1 MFFNTKTKQFNTGK
15 ELEYN
20 QKLFEQ
26 VSNSNFEFNTL
37 RGVLKREEW
46 KPVLGSWFF
55 VYPEMIVDEKQGV
68 ITDPVFTPS
77 IINTPNLQTFLDAAL
92 TFFEQFKDKQIGV
105 QLSGGLDSS
114 LIIGLLKYFNIPF
127 HLVGMTNERY
137 EFRTESYIQNLLA
150 SWGDKVV
157 LLDFESYLPLSQ
169 INQVPFHPYPDLSVN
184 NFASDNAMATVSN
197 ELGIEVLLTGEG
209 GDNLFAE
216 AISHNVE
223 DCTWKPQVFGDYW
236 NTKHVYAPKE
246 VELVS
251 FYADKGIMNAV
262 FNLRKG
268 HAEDNNKIWARQYF
282 KDFLPKELV
291 DFTYCADFWGLYVD
305 GLLNTIPTI
314 KELFKNAITVTN
326 NKAFSKSEFDRLFG
340 QDLLEAKKEMYQQ
353 IEARVALSVWINSA
367 TNKISK

>member
-1 MFFNTKTKQFNTGK
+1 MLYNTETKQTISEK

-26 VSNSNFEFNTL
+26 VSDSNFEFNAL

-46 KPVLGSWFF
+46 KPVLGSCFF
-55 VYPEMIVDEKQGV
+55 VYPEMKVDEKRGV

-77 IINTPNLQTFLDAAL
+77 IINSPNLQTFLDAAL
-92 TFFEQFKDKQIGV
+92 AFFEQFKDKQIGV

-114 LIIGLLKYFNIPF
+114 LIIGLLKYFDIPF
-127 HLVGMTNERY
+127 HLVGMTSERY
-137 EFRTESYIQNLLA
+137 EFRTERYIQNLLA
-150 SWGDKVV
+150 SWGDKVA
-157 LLDFESYLPLSQ
+157 LLDFESYLPLNQ

-184 NFASDNAMATVSN
+184 NSASDNAMATVSN

-216 AISHNVE
+216 SISYNVK

-236 NTKHVYAPKE
+236 NTKYVYNPKG

-262 FNLRKG
+262 FNIRKG
-268 HAEDNNKIWARQYF
+268 QAEDNNKIWARQYF
-282 KDFLPKELV
+282 KEFLPRELV

-305 GLLNTIPTI
+305 GLLNALPTI
-314 KELFKNAITVTN
+314 EELFKNAKTVTN
-326 NKAFSKSEFDRLFG
+326 NKAFSQSEFDRLFG

-353 IEARVALSVWINSA
+353 IEARVALAAWINSV
-367 TNKISK
+367 TDKISK